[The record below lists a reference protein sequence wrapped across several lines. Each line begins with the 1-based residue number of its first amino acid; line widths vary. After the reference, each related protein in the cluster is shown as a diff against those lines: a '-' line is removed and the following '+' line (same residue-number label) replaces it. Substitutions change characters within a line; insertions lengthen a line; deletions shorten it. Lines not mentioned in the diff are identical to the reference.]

1 MKTYSFLKD
10 VVYVAIVMIVIGGLY
25 EYLEKNNWDYSTIL
39 TGDLLEQRPVET
51 TSMNTYDDVVYIK
64 GLGNVSNSDL
74 EHSKTILEDYYGV
87 SCIID
92 GVVPVESSILYDG
105 TNKLSSH
112 VAAVNLA
119 ISGKKVVYVTNE
131 ELIDTDSG
139 RKLLG
144 YTIRLGGKTVIA
156 RTKHLKSTLIH
167 EYAHT
172 LRLEHCHNEGCALS
186 EGHYEELCSDCKN
199 KIKM

>member
-1 MKTYSFLKD
+1 MKHSFLKD
-10 VVYVAIVMIVIGGLY
+10 IVFIGLLTLVIGGVC
-25 EYLEKNNWDYSTIL
+25 EYLQGNDWDYTSLIK
-39 TGDLLEQRPVET
+39 GDLFKQRPVET
-51 TSMNTYDDVVYIK
+51 TSMNTYDDVVFIK

-74 EHSKTILEDYYGV
+74 ELSKSIIETYYGV
-87 SCIID
+87 SCVID
-92 GVVPVESSILYDG
+92 GSVPVDNSILYDG

-119 ISGKKVVYVTNE
+119 ISGKKVIYVTNE

-172 LRLEHCHNEGCALS
+172 LRLEHCPNEGCALS
-186 EGHYEELCSDCKN
+186 EGHNEELCSDCKN
-199 KIKM
+199 KINM